1 MTADLALP
9 RRVHVVG
16 VGGAGM
22 SAIAEV
28 LVAMG
33 HVVSGSD
40 LRRSP
45 VLDRLESLGLHV
57 HVGHDPAGAD
67 ACELLVASTAV
78 PPTDP
83 ELQAARHAGIPVLRR
98 ADVLAA
104 VCAQR
109 RTLAVAG
116 THGKTTTSAFA
127 ALALEG
133 SGLRPSW
140 VVGAPFGPHPSG
152 GRWDGG
158 AWLVVEADE
167 SDGTFLEL
175 PVEVAVVTSVE
186 PDHLEHHGS
195 FEALRDAFAR
205 FLAAAPG
212 PRLACADDAVA
223 AEVGRLQGARLYGT
237 AAHADVRV
245 TDLRLGRHGTAF
257 VLEDEGTPLGEV
269 HVPLPGRH
277 NALNAAGA
285 VAAALVAGADF
296 ASASAAVGRASRV
309 ARRFEWRGERDGVT
323 FVDDYAHLPGEVAAA
338 LGAAAD
344 GRWQR
349 LVCVFQPHRYSRT
362 EALATSFGSAFDA
375 ADVLVLTD
383 VYPAGE
389 QPRPGVSGL
398 AVAEAVRRADESA
411 GRRRPV
417 LYVPRRQDLAD
428 EVAPLLRAGDLC
440 LTLGAGDVTTL
451 ADELLA
457 DPAPRPS

>member
-1 MTADLALP
+1 M
-9 RRVHVVG
+9 
-16 VGGAGM
+16 
-22 SAIAEV
+22 
-28 LVAMG
+28 
-33 HVVSGSD
+33 
-40 LRRSP
+40 
-45 VLDRLESLGLHV
+45 LDRLEPLGLQV
-57 HVGHDPAGAD
+57 HVGHDPARAA
-67 ACELLVASTAV
+67 ACDLLVASTAV

-83 ELQAARHAGIPVLRR
+83 EVEAARRAAVPVLRR

-104 VCAQR
+104 ICDQR

-116 THGKTTTSAFA
+116 THGKTTTSAFT

-152 GRWDGG
+152 GRWDSG

-175 PVEVAVVTSVE
+175 PAEVAVVTSVE

-195 FEALRDAFAR
+195 FEGLREAFAR

-212 PRLACADDAVA
+212 PCLACADDPLA
-223 AEVGRLQGARLYGT
+223 AELGRRRGARLYGT
-237 AAHADVRV
+237 APIADIRV
-245 TDLRLGRHGTAF
+245 TDLRLGRLGTAF
-257 VLEDEGTPLGEV
+257 VLEEEGTPLGEV
-269 HVPLPGRH
+269 KVPLPGRH

-285 VAAALVAGADF
+285 LGAARVAGADF
-296 ASASAAVGRASRV
+296 ASAATAVAGGSRV
-309 ARRFEWRGERDGVT
+309 ERRFEWRGERDGVA

-344 GRWQR
+344 GEWQR
-349 LVCVFQPHRYSRT
+349 VVCVFQPHRYSRT
-362 EALATSFGSAFDA
+362 EALAESFGPAFDV

-389 QPRPGVSGL
+389 PPRPGVSGL
-398 AVAEAVRRADESA
+398 AVAEAVRRSDAAA
-411 GRRRPV
+411 GRRRSV
-417 LYVPRRQDLAD
+417 LYVPHRQDLAD

-451 ADELLA
+451 ADELLGGR
-457 DPAPRPS
+457 PAPRPS